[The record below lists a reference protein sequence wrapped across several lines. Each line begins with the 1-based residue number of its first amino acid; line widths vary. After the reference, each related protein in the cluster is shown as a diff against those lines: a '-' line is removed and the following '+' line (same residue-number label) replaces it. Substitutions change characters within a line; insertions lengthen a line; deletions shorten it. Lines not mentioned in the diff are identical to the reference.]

1 MRKLALAWP
10 CLARACL
17 ASLGPGSWP
26 WPMALAHGSGQ
37 GQGLF
42 WGNVLKAK
50 AFEVVVGLLIANEIS
65 YELLSKGI
73 IFTLL

>member
-1 MRKLALAWP
+1 MRKLAHALA
-10 CLARACL
+10 LDCL
-17 ASLGPGSWP
+17 ASPCPGPAPGP
-26 WPMALAHGSGQ
+26 WLLAIAMVIGQ

-65 YELLSKGI
+65 YELLSQGI

>member
-1 MRKLALAWP
+1 
-10 CLARACL
+10 
-17 ASLGPGSWP
+17 
-26 WPMALAHGSGQ
+26 MAIGH

-65 YELLSKGI
+65 YELLGQGI

>member
-1 MRKLALAWP
+1 MRLPGRAWPELALQAW
-10 CLARACL
+10 
-17 ASLGPGSWP
+17 
-26 WPMALAHGSGQ
+26 ALAHGSGH

-42 WGNVLKAK
+42 WSNVLKAK

-65 YELLSKGI
+65 YELLGQGI

>member
-1 MRKLALAWP
+1 
-10 CLARACL
+10 
-17 ASLGPGSWP
+17 
-26 WPMALAHGSGQ
+26 MAIGH
-37 GQGLF
+37 GQGLSHGLGLGLF
-42 WGNVLKAK
+42 WSNVLKAK

>member
-17 ASLGPGSWP
+17 ASL
-26 WPMALAHGSGQ
+26 AHGSGH

-65 YELLSKGI
+65 YELLGQGI